1 MTKKIFESEYKDLE
15 SIISRKGT
23 YVKSE
28 FKYTSDE
35 SESSELDM
43 FEERNIVERGRCVA
57 AACCTNLIFMKS
69 NCEI

>member
-1 MTKKIFESEYKDLE
+1 MSELN
-15 SIISRKGT
+15 SN
-23 YVKSE
+23 V
-28 FKYTSDE
+28 DE

-43 FEERNIVERGRCVA
+43 FKERNIVERGRCVA